1 MMGVAYYLPME
12 TNCLLCAP
20 KLGGPWL
27 GTDPLGRDLLV
38 RLLRGWTLSLLIGMG
53 SAALSITLGTAIGLL
68 MGSRPGWIDEMLS
81 IFLQSVWV
89 VPALLW
95 ASLLAFVGGKNLLT
109 LFLSIGLSTW
119 TETARL
125 IRIETRRLWGQ
136 PFIEAGKA
144 LGLPPLRL
152 LLRHVLPVLSSIL
165 GVQFLQVFATAIL
178 IEAGLGFVGLSVG
191 PPHASLGVLLFEA
204 ISWLT
209 LPQGQLQGILSAL
222 LLSGTVFVVY
232 SQANYGRNALG

>member
-1 MMGVAYYLPME
+1 MGIAYYLPME
-12 TNCLLCAP
+12 TNCLLCTP
-20 KLGGPWL
+20 NREGPWL
-27 GTDPLGRDLLV
+27 GTDPLGRDLLI
-38 RLLRGWTLSLLIGMG
+38 RLLRGWSLSLFIGTA
-53 SAALSITLGTAIGLL
+53 AALLSLTLGTAIGLL
-68 MGSRPGWIDEMLS
+68 MGSRPGWVDEGLS

-95 ASLLAFVGGKNLLT
+95 ASLLAFVGGKNFLT
-109 LFLSIGLSTW
+109 LFVSIGLSTW

-125 IRIETRRLWGQ
+125 VRVETRRLWSQ

-144 LGLPPLRL
+144 LGLPSHRILI
-152 LLRHVLPVLSSIL
+152 RHVLPVLSPL
-165 GVQFLQVFATAIL
+165 LRVQFLQVFATAIL

-191 PPHASLGVLLFEA
+191 PPYASLGTLLFEA
-204 ISWLT
+204 VQWLT

-232 SQANYGRNALG
+232 SHSNYGRSALG